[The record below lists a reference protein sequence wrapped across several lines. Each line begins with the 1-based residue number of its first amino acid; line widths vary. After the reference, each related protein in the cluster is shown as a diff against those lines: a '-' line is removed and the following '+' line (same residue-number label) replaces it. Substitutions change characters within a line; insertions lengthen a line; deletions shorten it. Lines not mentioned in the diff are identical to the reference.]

1 MKPITTE
8 NLENNVQNIQ
18 TNELQIEKIDQKDE
32 NSKPSPKKKLQPLIK
47 KRIEL

>member
-8 NLENNVQNIQ
+8 TLENNVQS
-18 TNELQIEKIDQKDE
+18 NELQIEKIDQKDE